1 MLKTNWVNQQQ
12 IILDTGSTHH
22 ICINRDM
29 FIGEM
34 KKIRGGVNL
43 TGIGSQLPAE
53 SEGTIKISIKDD
65 QGKLVHLVINN
76 LLYIP
81 ASPANLV
88 EVMRN
93 YQIVLSTQKVL

>member
-53 SEGTIKISIKDD
+53 SEGTIEISIKDSK
-65 QGKLVHLVINN
+65 GELVHLVIHNV
-76 LLYIP
+76 LLCP
-81 ASPANLV
+81 S
-88 EVMRN
+88 
-93 YQIVLSTQKVL
+93 LSYRLDQSSEAR